1 MIKNTEIYLVQLAA
15 RPFSTHINRSL
26 RVLLNS
32 TLHEMSLGVPKPKPY
47 PRYRVLNH
55 VSIIY
60 IPKLD
65 FHPHTHN
72 FHTNIHS
79 YLHPYSNSILK
90 FSCSIPMIF
99 SFLFLLSSF
108 LFSSSSS
115 SSFLFSSLLSVLL
128 SLSPKTKM
136 RYLFLVLS
144 LFDLIPFLFHFPRRK
159 LPPSFLQATCL
170 FHNFLPY
177 FILISFFYY
186 PLVLTFRFI
195 LNSIYQNPTLAYE
208 LIIL

>member
-1 MIKNTEIYLVQLAA
+1 
-15 RPFSTHINRSL
+15 
-26 RVLLNS
+26 
-32 TLHEMSLGVPKPKPY
+32 MSLGVPKPKPY

-55 VSIIY
+55 VSIIS

-79 YLHPYSNSILK
+79 SLYPYSNSILK
-90 FSCSIPMIF
+90 FSSSIHPYFHTFLYKNPSSIPVIF

-115 SSFLFSSLLSVLL
+115 SSFLFSSLLSVFAL
-128 SLSPKTKM
+128 SFFKTKM
-136 RYLFLVLS
+136 RLFILVLS
-144 LFDLIPFLFHFPRRK
+144 LFVLIPFLFHFPRRK

-170 FHNFLPY
+170 FHNFSSLFHYNIFLLLP
-177 FILISFFYY
+177 FGPHFHFYSH
-186 PLVLTFRFI
+186 
-195 LNSIYQNPTLAYE
+195 SIYQNPTLTYK
-208 LIIL
+208 LIKL

>member
-1 MIKNTEIYLVQLAA
+1 MYPYTHS
-15 RPFSTHINRSL
+15 FHIN
-26 RVLLNS
+26 
-32 TLHEMSLGVPKPKPY
+32 
-47 PRYRVLNH
+47 
-55 VSIIY
+55 
-60 IPKLD
+60 IP
-65 FHPHTHN
+65 
-72 FHTNIHS
+72 S
-79 YLHPYSNSILK
+79 SLHPYSNFILK
-90 FSCSIPMIF
+90 FNSSIPVIF

-108 LFSSSSS
+108 LS
-115 SSFLFSSLLSVLL
+115 LLLLLLLLPFSSLLSYPFLL

-186 PLVLTFRFI
+186 SLVLIFIFI